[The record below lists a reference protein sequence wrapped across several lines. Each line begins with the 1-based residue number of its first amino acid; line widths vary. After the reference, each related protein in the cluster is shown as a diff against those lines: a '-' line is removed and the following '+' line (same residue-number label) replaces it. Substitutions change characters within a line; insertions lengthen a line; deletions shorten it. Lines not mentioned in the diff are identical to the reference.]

1 MSDLG
6 EAVEARTSPPVSV
19 DAIPGIRR
27 RVIDLA
33 GPALVE
39 MFLVTLV
46 GMADMIMVGRIGPAA
61 IAAVGLTNQPMF
73 LAQAVFM
80 ALNVGTTA
88 VIARAVGAGMREVAN
103 DALRQSF
110 MLTVMM
116 GIGVSVLGV
125 LSARGVIVL
134 MGAEEDVIPL
144 GAAYMRIV
152 AAGLVFMLLTMNVAA
167 ALRGAGDT
175 TTPMKVNTFC
185 NVLNVIGNYV
195 LIYGKLGF
203 PRMGVAG
210 AALSTSVSRAIAF
223 ALILR
228 AVTGGR
234 FALHLTGPTRLDAP
248 LIRRIV
254 RIGIP
259 AAIEQIILRG
269 GQLAYLRIVAG
280 FGTAVVASHQ
290 IAMNILGLS
299 FMPGQAFAVA
309 ATTLVGQG
317 LGARRPDLAER
328 GALETRRI
336 GMIVSGFMA
345 FVFILFGRYIAMLYS
360 NDPIVVAK
368 TAIVLRII
376 GLVQPAQST
385 QFILAGGLRGAGDT
399 KWPLYSTAVGIWG
412 FRVALGY
419 VLAVI
424 SRMELVGA
432 WIAMAIDQVV
442 RSAIITFRFRGGRWK
457 LAKP

>member
-1 MSDLG
+1 MGIPSRVKLPSG
-6 EAVEARTSPPVSV
+6 ASV
-19 DAIPGIRR
+19 RQT
-27 RVIDLA
+27 VLHLA

-39 MFLVTLV
+39 MLLVTLV
-46 GMADMIMVGRIGPAA
+46 GMADMIMVGRLGPAA

-73 LAQAVFM
+73 FATAVFM

-88 VIARAVGAGMREVAN
+88 VIARSVGANERAVA
-103 DALRQSF
+103 DDSLAQSF
-110 MLTVMM
+110 MLTVVM
-116 GIGVSVLGV
+116 GVGISVLGV
-125 LSARGVIVL
+125 AFARGVMAL
-134 MGAEEDVIPL
+134 MGAEEEVVLL
-144 GAAYMRIV
+144 GTAYMRIV
-152 AAGLVFMLLTMNVAA
+152 AAGAIFMVLTMCVAA

-223 ALILR
+223 LLIMR
-228 AVTGGR
+228 VVTGGR
-234 FALHLTGPTRLDAP
+234 FVLRLKGPFRPNLP

-254 RIGIP
+254 EVGIP
-259 AAIEQIILRG
+259 AAIEQLILRG
-269 GQLAYLRIVAG
+269 GQLTYLRIVAG

-290 IAMNILGLS
+290 IAMNIMALS
-299 FMPGQAFAVA
+299 FMPGQALAVA

-317 LGARRPDLAER
+317 LGARRPDLAEK
-328 GALETRRI
+328 GALETRRL
-336 GMIVSGFMA
+336 GMVVSGAMA
-345 FVFILFGRYIAMLYS
+345 LLFIVFGRYIAMLYT
-360 NDPIVVAK
+360 NDPGVVAN
-368 TAIVLRII
+368 TAMILRII

-412 FRVALGY
+412 FRVIVGY
-419 VLAVI
+419 LLAVVLG
-424 SRMELVGA
+424 MELVGA
-432 WIAMAIDQVV
+432 WLGMAIDQLV
-442 RSAIITFRFRGGRWK
+442 RSAIILGRFRSGKWK
-457 LAKP
+457 LMKA